1 MRPWLLGL
9 ALWGC
14 NQTAGTISGLQ
25 VDDPDASPDTATGDT
40 DEPWVGDWPPDDE
53 DTADP
58 ADTALDDPAP
68 VPHPIVL
75 SHGFFGFETF
85 AGVDFVTY
93 YYGVKDRLEAEG
105 ELHVFTPAVDP
116 FSDSVSRGD
125 ELLEAI
131 EDILAETGA
140 DKVNLIA
147 HSQGGLDS
155 RRVASLRPDLVESI
169 TTIATPHEGTRVAD
183 IATGL
188 IPFPGVQGVVDAIVA
203 AVAGPLW
210 EASGDTTSLFA
221 SLEQLS
227 SDGVADFVA
236 DHPDGP
242 GVTYYSIGG
251 RSDRHD
257 GGSECQVAG
266 GRPGFITRWDDQLDP
281 IEPLLALTE
290 GIADGGLFDNDPN
303 DGLVR
308 VADSKHG
315 RFLGCIPADHFD
327 QIGHLFGDGGGQGN
341 AFDHL
346 LFYEELV
353 RWLRAQGH

>member
-1 MRPWLLGL
+1 MRGWLLGL
-9 ALWGC
+9 SLLGC
-14 NQTAGTISGLQ
+14 NQTAGQISGVQ
-25 VDDPDASPDTATGDT
+25 VGDPDPGDTAVAVDT

-53 DTADP
+53 DD
-58 ADTALDDPAP
+58 DTALPPQGDDPIP
-68 VPHPIVL
+68 YPIVL

-85 AGVDFVTY
+85 AGADFVTY
-93 YYGVKDRLEAEG
+93 YYGVKDRLQMRG
-105 ELHVFTPAVDP
+105 EPLVFTPAVDP
-116 FSDSVSRGD
+116 FADSVSRGD
-125 ELLEAI
+125 ELLAAI
-131 EDILAETGA
+131 EDILDETGA

-155 RRVASLRPDLVESI
+155 RRVASLRPDLIESI
-169 TTIATPHEGTRVAD
+169 TTIATPHQGTPVAD

-188 IPFPGVQGVVDAIVA
+188 VPFPGVQAVVDAIVV

-210 EASGDTTSLFA
+210 DAADDTTSLFE

-227 SDGVADFVA
+227 TEGVADFLA
-236 DHPDGP
+236 HHPDGP
-242 GVTYYSIGG
+242 GVAYYSIGG
-251 RSDRHD
+251 RSDRHP
-257 GGSECQVAG
+257 GGSECAVPG
-266 GRPGFITRWDDQLDP
+266 GRPGFITRWDDDLDP
-281 IEPLLALTE
+281 IEPLLILTE

-327 QIGHLFGDGGGQGN
+327 EIGHLFGDGGGSGN
-341 AFDHL
+341 SFDHL

-353 RWLRAQGH
+353 AWLRAQGH